1 MVIRI
6 KWDVEEAIALFD
18 LYFTLPDDSDL
29 KEKKIAEL
37 SKIYNNRARILG
49 LEVDEKFR
57 NKAGIKMQLAC
68 IQYVVTNGKY
78 GLSDASELFYQ
89 THKLYKEYPQMF
101 HLILHEF
108 YRKYSF

>member
-57 NKAGIKMQLAC
+57 NKAGIKMQLA
-68 IQYVVTNGKY
+68 
-78 GLSDASELFYQ
+78 FYQ